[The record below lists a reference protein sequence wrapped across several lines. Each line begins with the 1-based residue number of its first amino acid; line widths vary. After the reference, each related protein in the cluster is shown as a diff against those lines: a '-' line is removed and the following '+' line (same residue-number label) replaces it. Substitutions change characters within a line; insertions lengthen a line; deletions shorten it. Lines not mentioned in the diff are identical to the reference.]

1 MPGGQRQHGGPIR
14 QHEERDLLAFHE
26 LLDHDGAPGLAE
38 ASLHEAQRDG
48 AVGLLQGPADLHALA
63 GGEPIGLDHQR
74 RAQLPAVAARGAGLG
89 ERPEARRRDPVARH
103 EILGEDLRAL
113 EAGRRGARAEDM
125 KPSLEK
131 AVGEP
136 QGQRQLG
143 PHDGEVHALPRGD
156 RHQPLD
162 VGVLQRD
169 AVGMPGDPR
178 IPRRGEEPAEP
189 RALGE
194 LPGERVLA
202 AATADQQ
209 YSHSS
214 PSGLS
219 TPSRWERAIWAQGL
233 PRSSSR

>member
-1 MPGGQRQHGGPIR
+1 
-14 QHEERDLLAFHE
+14 
-26 LLDHDGAPGLAE
+26 
-38 ASLHEAQRDG
+38 
-48 AVGLLQGPADLHALA
+48 
-63 GGEPIGLDHQR
+63 
-74 RAQLPAVAARGAGLG
+74 
-89 ERPEARRRDPVARH
+89 
-103 EILGEDLRAL
+103 
-113 EAGRRGARAEDM
+113 M

-162 VGVLQRD
+162 VGVLQGD

-178 IPRRGEEPAEP
+178 IPRRGKDAADP

-194 LPGERVLA
+194 LPDEGVLA
-202 AATADQQ
+202 AATADHQD
-209 YSHSS
+209 SHSS
-214 PSGLS
+214 ASGFS
-219 TPSRWERAIWAQGL
+219 MPSRWERAIWAQGL